1 MSIREFSQGS
11 APGRITAGVPAVR
24 WRLFAPALVVMWI
37 VGMVDKVGVGVIA
50 TNHRFLTD
58 MSLTGKPTQIGL
70 LTTTLLVFYG
80 LSMPVWGIL
89 VDRFGP
95 RRCAVYGLI
104 FWGLS
109 TLLAG
114 FANGFAVLLVSR
126 ALLGTAEGF
135 LWPVSN
141 AVTARWFP
149 LSERGRAKSV
159 WINGINLGFAASG
172 FVVTA
177 GLGLVAWRGVF
188 FILTGLAF
196 VVCVPAALFLIRD
209 DPARDRRVS
218 AEELAV
224 IQNNSLHVKD
234 TEVRREV
241 RSGSYWIAVLA
252 WMCNNI
258 GVFGLASWFPTYLQT
273 QEHVSGATASLFIAL
288 AFVLCIAV
296 GPLVGFAS
304 DRMNRRAIWLFAGF
318 ALAILFLLL
327 SRVMP
332 TAQYQLVGIIGA
344 IVGIEGFTTLAGQ
357 GVLHRMAPTERMG
370 RANGLMSGTANFIGA
385 FGATIMGA
393 LIGGGGFSA
402 AFSFLIAVFVV
413 GCVASLSLHRLQI

>member
-1 MSIREFSQGS
+1 MSIREFPQST
-11 APGRITAGVPAVR
+11 GRTEPGVPARR

-58 MSLTGKPTQIGL
+58 MGLVGKPAEIGL

-80 LSMPVWGIL
+80 LSMPVWGTL

-95 RRCAVYGLI
+95 RRCAVYGLT

-109 TLLAG
+109 TLIAG
-114 FANGFAVLLVSR
+114 FAGGFTMLLVSR
-126 ALLGTAEGF
+126 ALLGAAEGF

-141 AVTARWFP
+141 ALTARWFP
-149 LSERGRAKSV
+149 LSERGRAKSI
-159 WINGINLGFAASG
+159 WINGINLGFAVSG
-172 FVVTA
+172 FVVTTA
-177 GLGLVAWRGVF
+177 LGLVTWRGVF
-188 FILTGLAF
+188 FTLTGLALLI
-196 VVCVPAALFLIRD
+196 CVPAAIVLIRD

-218 AEELAV
+218 PAELAV
-224 IQNNSLHVKD
+224 IRNNSLRLTDNHGS
-234 TEVRREV
+234 REV
-241 RSGSYWIAVLA
+241 RSGAYWVAVLA

-273 QEHVSGATASLFIAL
+273 QEHVSGATASVYIAL

-304 DRMNRRAIWLFAGF
+304 DRMNRKAIWLFAGF
-318 ALAILFLLL
+318 AIAVAFLLM

-332 TAQYQLVGIIGA
+332 TAQFQLVGIIGA
-344 IVGIEGFTTLAGQ
+344 IVGIEGFTTLSGQ
-357 GVLHRMAPTERMG
+357 GVLHSMAPTERMG
-370 RANGLMSGTANFIGA
+370 RANGLMSGAANFVAA
-385 FGATIMGA
+385 FGTTIMGA
-393 LIGGGGFSA
+393 LIGVGGFTA
-402 AFSFLIAVFVV
+402 AFGFLIAVFVV
-413 GCVASLSLHRLQI
+413 GCVAALSLHRWRF